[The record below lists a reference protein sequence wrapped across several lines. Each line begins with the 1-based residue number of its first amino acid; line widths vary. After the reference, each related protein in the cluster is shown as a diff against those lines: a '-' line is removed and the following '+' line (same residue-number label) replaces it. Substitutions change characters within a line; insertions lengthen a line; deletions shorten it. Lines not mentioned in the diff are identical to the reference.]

1 MIIGI
6 PREIKA
12 NEARVAM
19 TPEGVKA
26 ARIHGHEVLVETS
39 AGALSGFPDSD
50 YENAG
55 AKILP
60 TADEVWGGAEMVV
73 KVKEPLPDE
82 FDRLREGLILFTY
95 LHLAAV
101 RELTEELMNKKVAA
115 ISYETIELDDG

>member
-39 AGALSGFPDSD
+39 AGALSGFSDSA

-55 AKILP
+55 AKILG

-82 FDRLREGLILFTY
+82 FGRLREGLILFTY
-95 LHLAAV
+95 LHLASTL
-101 RELTEELMNKKVAA
+101 R
-115 ISYETIELDDG
+115 